1 MYNLQHLRSP
11 TPAPDFLLPFLM
23 PLQLNMFQQ
32 AVTQHRQMCYV
43 GAEDPVSPL
52 RTALAALLKAVSNL
66 VLQAQQ
72 LFVVD
77 TQQACFS
84 NTAFVFISRRRNPV
98 QPKNASQYESKYIK
112 IGKFSSRVCSQAELN
127 S

>member
-23 PLQLNMFQQ
+23 LLQLNMFQQ

-43 GAEDPVSPL
+43 DAEDPVSPL